1 MNWNG
6 KCFPSKTTQ
15 SIMKKIKE
23 SLTTKKV
30 VDLSERRLQGM
41 SEDELLS
48 HIVERMVDHIN
59 LLVTVT
65 SDLSNR
71 IAVFEEHPSASS
83 VPLLSYEEDL

>member
-1 MNWNG
+1 
-6 KCFPSKTTQ
+6 
-15 SIMKKIKE
+15 
-23 SLTTKKV
+23 
-30 VDLSERRLQGM
+30 M

>member
-1 MNWNG
+1 
-6 KCFPSKTTQ
+6 
-15 SIMKKIKE
+15 MKKIKE

>member
-1 MNWNG
+1 
-6 KCFPSKTTQ
+6 
-15 SIMKKIKE
+15 MKKIKE

-48 HIVERMVDHIN
+48 HIIERMVNHIN
-59 LLVTVT
+59 QLVTIT

-71 IAVFEEHPSASS
+71 IAVFEEHPYASS

>member
-1 MNWNG
+1 
-6 KCFPSKTTQ
+6 
-15 SIMKKIKE
+15 MKKIKE

-30 VDLSERRLQGM
+30 VDLSERRLQRM

-71 IAVFEEHPSASS
+71 IAVFEQPPSASS
-83 VPLLSYEEDL
+83 VPLLFDEEDL